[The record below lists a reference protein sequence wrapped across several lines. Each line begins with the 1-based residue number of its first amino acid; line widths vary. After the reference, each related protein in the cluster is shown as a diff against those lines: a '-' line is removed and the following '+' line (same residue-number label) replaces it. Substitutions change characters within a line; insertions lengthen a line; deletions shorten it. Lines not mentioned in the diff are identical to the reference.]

1 MNWYLHRLASM
12 PPGEILWRTRTAA
25 RMPLDWAESHSK
37 TLTTIPHS
45 HYSEGQRSYPI
56 CVQPKGDPISAIK
69 IFDLE
74 FPVGHPF
81 DWHRDY
87 RHETIAPQRFSRFLD
102 TRRGEVVGDI
112 KYVWEINR
120 HQYVSALAYAGNQ
133 GEAQPYVM
141 SCIDSWIRGNP
152 YLQGVNWTS
161 SLELALRLIS
171 WALAYPVIRAALERD
186 LQLRQRFATCVYLHL
201 RSISRNLS
209 RFSSANN
216 HLIGEAAGL
225 YVGSVCFPWWAE
237 CGQWRQ
243 KAKAILETEIVAQV
257 SEDGVNREQATSY
270 HLFTLELF
278 LLACLVAQ
286 NSGETFSEAYSGR
299 LRAMLEY
306 LNAIATAAG
315 DLPWFGDSDDARGFL
330 CSPSPNNLHVVMEL
344 GGLLFREPAF
354 LRFSTGAPTVA
365 SQALLAEKAQCIDE
379 LRRRPAT
386 TETRSLFEQGGI
398 GILADGGDTK
408 LVMDFGAH
416 GYTSIAAHAHADALG
431 VQLALGDE
439 YFLIDP
445 GTYAYHSHTDWRTYF
460 RSTAAHNTVRIDGV
474 DQSVIGGSF
483 LWTSKAQAKLLSY
496 RDDKDWGEIT
506 AEHDG
511 YLRLPDPV
519 SHRRRAILDK
529 RHSQL
534 TIVDSLNCQR
544 RHAAEVF
551 FHFHPATD
559 LVSVGANILQ
569 LRWKDRHIQISS
581 PDPNLGFRLFR
592 GEHQPILGWC
602 STKFNCKEPIYTLRI
617 SRDLDGPGTITTNL
631 TF

>member
-37 TLTTIPHS
+37 TLTTTPPS
-45 HYSEGQRSYPI
+45 HNGEGQQSYPI
-56 CVQPKGDPISAIK
+56 CTQAKGDPISAIR

-74 FPVGHPF
+74 FPLGYHF
-81 DWHRDY
+81 DWHKDY
-87 RHETIAPQRFSRFLD
+87 RHETIAPQRFSRLLD

-112 KYVWEINR
+112 KYIWEINR
-120 HQYVSALAYAGNQ
+120 HQFVSALAYAGNR
-133 GEAQPYVM
+133 EAAQPYVM
-141 SCIDSWIRGNP
+141 SCIDSWIRENP

-171 WALAYPVIRAALERD
+171 WSLAYPVIRAALERD

-216 HLIGEAAGL
+216 HLIGEVAGL
-225 YVGSVCFPWWAE
+225 YVGSACFPWWAE
-237 CGQWRQ
+237 SRQWRQ
-243 KAKAILETEIVAQV
+243 KAKAILETEIVSQV

-286 NSGETFSEAYSGR
+286 NSGEAFSDTYVGR

-306 LNAIATAAG
+306 LNAIATATG

-344 GGLLFREPAF
+344 GGLLLREPAF
-354 LRFSTGAPTVA
+354 LRFSTEAPTVA
-365 SQALLAEKAQCIDE
+365 SQALLAEKAQHIDE
-379 LRRRPAT
+379 LRHGPAT
-386 TETRSLFEQGGI
+386 ATTRSLFEQGGV
-398 GILADGGDTK
+398 GILADGGDAK

-416 GYTSIAAHAHADALG
+416 GYTSIAAHAHADALS

-445 GTYAYHSHTDWRTYF
+445 GTYAYHSHADWRTYF

-474 DQSVIGGSF
+474 DQSAIGGSF
-483 LWTSKAQAKLLSY
+483 LWTSKAQSKLLSY
-496 RDDKDWGEIT
+496 RDDKDVGEIT

-511 YLRLPDPV
+511 YFRLPDPV
-519 SHRRRAILDK
+519 SHRRHVILNK
-529 RHSQL
+529 RDSQI
-534 TIVDSLNCQR
+534 TISDSLDCR
-544 RHAAEVF
+544 LRHAVEIF

-559 LVSVGANILQ
+559 LVSVGTNILE
-569 LRWKDRHIQISS
+569 LLWKDRHIRISS
-581 PDPNLGFRLFR
+581 PDANLDFSVFR
-592 GEHQPILGWC
+592 GEHNPILGWR

-617 SRDLDGPGTITTNL
+617 STGLNGPRTITTNL